1 VSIRIRT
8 TDHFKQRPIQKDE
21 AMEGHV
27 KSHHR
32 YKGRNVTLIPSL
44 EGYMWAC
51 QYVIEKSGKR
61 EMDGFPGNTYSSREE
76 AELAALAKAKIL
88 IDQCRLDKDPLGT

>member
-1 VSIRIRT
+1 MKI
-8 TDHFKQRPIQKDE
+8 
-21 AMEGHV
+21 
-27 KSHHR
+27 HHR

-51 QYVIEKSGKR
+51 QYVIER

>member
-1 VSIRIRT
+1 
-8 TDHFKQRPIQKDE
+8 
-21 AMEGHV
+21 MEGHV

-61 EMDGFPGNTYSSREE
+61 EMDGFPGN
-76 AELAALAKAKIL
+76 IL
-88 IDQCRLDKDPLGT
+88 IRHGKKPN